1 MHVDDSLKV
10 TWTNSYKTFDFMR
23 FEIIIYFPVRFR
35 ETRTIEI
42 SAHEISA
49 QCHVLP
55 VHFREHLEQHT
66 CTKTVLISFCIKC
79 TAFNTQNFDLC

>member
-1 MHVDDSLKV
+1 MHVDDRLKV
-10 TWTNSYKTFDFMR
+10 TCYKTFDLIR
-23 FEIIIYFPVRFR
+23 FEIIIYFPVRSR
-35 ETRTIEI
+35 ETRMI
-42 SAHEISA
+42 EISA

-79 TAFNTQNFDLC
+79 TAFNTQNIDLC